1 MDQTLAYREEL
12 TRLRETQEEIA
23 RQLAGIGARYYGH
36 DLVEQALDAKRQE
49 KKQRLELLQK
59 EPYFGRLDFQEDG
72 TAAPV
77 PLYIGKRGLN
87 RADTDDP
94 WIIDWRAPVASLFYS
109 FTGGDEPVTYEAP
122 DGPVQGVVHLKRNL
136 AIRDGTLQRVVDSY
150 VRGEDNLGVS
160 DEFLLYR
167 LGENK
172 DNRLRDI
179 VATIQAEQDRIIR
192 APGDAALL
200 IQGAAGSGKTTVALH
215 RLAYLLYR
223 YRERMRAERMI
234 IFAPNPMFLD
244 YISGVLPEL
253 GVGDIRQTTFADWAL
268 EQLQHRVALKDDR
281 VERERRFSV
290 GARPAADGRVT
301 GTDGEMATGETAT
314 GDATA
319 MSGVTAGRWKGSLA
333 FKELLEEAL
342 AAFERDY
349 LPDEDFTPWDGAL
362 LPAETIRSWFETE
375 YGHEPLARRK
385 ERLAA
390 RIRRWMEMELQTC
403 GDAALRKT
411 NGQTGKR
418 RLQAF
423 LNKLPQTDALSFYK
437 LLFGVVKPPARMR
450 WRWDEVASTPF
461 AAATRT
467 DLQNGFVAYEDL
479 APLVWIH
486 HRLHGGPDRTFDH
499 VVIDEAQDV
508 SPFQVALL
516 RAYMREP
523 SFTILGDLAQ
533 GIHDDRGIL
542 RWEELAAVF
551 PPSSAIRHDLTLSY
565 RSTMEIIAFANRI
578 LPHTGTGLPPA
589 QPVFRSGEDV
599 KVIRVTDARERLRLI
614 RSFAEECVRQGMLSV
629 ALIGRTTDDC
639 RELWR
644 SLAEDGLE
652 AALIEEGQS
661 EYRGGLSVIPA
672 HLSKGL
678 EFDAVLLADADATR
692 YPATPLNAKLLY
704 VGCTRALHRLYV
716 LYNGRLSPLLER
728 EDSHAKPQR

>member
-1 MDQTLAYREEL
+1 MDQHRAYREEL
-12 TRLRETQEEIA
+12 DRLRETQKEIA
-23 RQLAGIGARYYGH
+23 GQLAGIGARYYGN
-36 DLVEQALDAKRQE
+36 DLVEQALDAKRLE

-72 TAAPV
+72 AAAPV
-77 PLYIGKRGLN
+77 PLYIGKRGMN
-87 RADTDDP
+87 RADSGEP
-94 WIIDWRAPVASLFYS
+94 WIIDWRAPVAGLFYS
-109 FTGGDEPVTYEAP
+109 FTGGDGPATYEAP
-122 DGPVQGVVHLKRNL
+122 DGPVRGVVHLKRNL
-136 AIRDGTLQRVVDSY
+136 AIRDGTLQRVVDTY
-150 VRGEDNLGVS
+150 VRGADNLGVS

-192 APGDAALL
+192 APADTALL

-253 GVGDIRQTTFADWAL
+253 GVGDIRQATFADWVL
-268 EQLQHRVALKDDR
+268 EQLRHQVSLKDDR
-281 VERERRFSV
+281 TGRERRFAV
-290 GARPAADGRVT
+290 GA
-301 GTDGEMATGETAT
+301 
-314 GDATA
+314 GDATDR
-319 MSGVTAGRWKGSLA
+319 SGGVTAGRWKGSLA
-333 FKELLEEAL
+333 FKDLLEDAL
-342 AAFERDY
+342 AAFERDF
-349 LPDEDFTPWDGAL
+349 LPDEDFTPWEGAL
-362 LPAETIRSWFETE
+362 LPAETISNWFYTE

-390 RIRRWMEMELQTC
+390 RIRRWMEMELQAC
-403 GDAALRKT
+403 GDAALRKKL
-411 NGQTGKR
+411 GQIGKR

-423 LNKLPQTDALSFYK
+423 LKKLHETDALSFYK
-437 LLFGVVKPPARMR
+437 LLFGAVKPPARMR
-450 WRWDEVASTPF
+450 WRWHEVASSPF
-461 AAATRT
+461 AAATRI
-467 DLQNGFVAYEDL
+467 DLENGLAAYEDL
-479 APLVWIH
+479 APLVWIQR
-486 HRLHGGPDRTFDH
+486 RLHGDQGLKFDH

-533 GIHDDRGIL
+533 GIHDDRGIH

-551 PPSSAIRHDLTLSY
+551 PTSSAVRHDLKLSY

-599 KVIRVTDARERLRLI
+599 QVVRAADARERRRLL
-614 RSFAEECVRQGMLSV
+614 RSFAEECARQGMLSV
-629 ALIGRTTDDC
+629 AVIGRTPDDC

-644 SLAEDGLE
+644 LLAEDGVE

-661 EYRGGLSVIPA
+661 EYRGGLSVIPV

-704 VGCTRALHRLYV
+704 VGCTRALHRLCV
-716 LYNGRLSPLLER
+716 LYSGRLSPLLER
-728 EDSHAKPQR
+728 EDHADL